1 MPELGSLLEYFRELN
16 FASTLLRLTMAML
29 FGGLI
34 GMALFSI
41 YAQFYPAGGLHP
53 LMLVLLPI
61 GVITMILLCL
71 IFKWPGAVQ
80 PGGVMLCIVLFN
92 QSADSYVMY
101 SINRI
106 LDTAFGVLVAMGVN
120 WLLPRSRVVKWMDKL
135 HMKHRDI
142 QL

>member
-1 MPELGSLLEYFRELN
+1 
-16 FASTLLRLTMAML
+16 
-29 FGGLI
+29 
-34 GMALFSI
+34 
-41 YAQFYPAGGLHP
+41 
-53 LMLVLLPI
+53 
-61 GVITMILLCL
+61 
-71 IFKWPGAVQ
+71 
-80 PGGVMLCIVLFN
+80 MLCIVLFN

-120 WLLPRSRVVKWMDKL
+120 WLLPRSRVVRWMDKL